1 MKTQADRL
9 IAGLEA
15 MGLKALPKK
24 NKYTMFQR
32 ADGRTYFV
40 GKNGALRVAN
50 RPSVTASLPC
60 NDKFRQKVLD
70 APMAAV
76 GL

>member
-15 MGLKALPKK
+15 LGYKQLPKK
-24 NKYTMFQR
+24 NKYTMFQNST
-32 ADGRTYFV
+32 GHVFFV
-40 GKNGALRVAN
+40 GKNGALRIASRAN
-50 RPSVTASLPC
+50 AAASNPC
-60 NDKFRQKVLD
+60 SDTFRKKVLD
-70 APMAAV
+70 APMAFI